1 MTGAADRRHSPRN
14 RRGPAGVC
22 VPNSRASAQTLN
34 PEGGTLTDSDT
45 DAFDANPE
53 PEVAAAPPAG
63 PRRSFGRALAARLRN
78 RGRIARVLA
87 LVATVAVIGGAYVV
101 GGPPTA
107 TAQADTLADQPAF
120 RAAEMPG
127 ATAAPAAVPADG
139 AAFGTPA
146 QGTSQGELSAGG
158 SSDSNSQTAGGQS
171 QLLATI
177 ASNQI
182 VKTGEIDLEVSDL
195 DSALNQAQSTVAS
208 LGGSVD
214 QSNRSGTDSDATASI
229 TFRVPVAKWDDALTA
244 LRKIG
249 SKVVSEQTS
258 ASDVTSQVIDLN
270 ARIDNLKT
278 TETALQSIMARASAV
293 PDVIAV
299 ENQLS
304 DTQGQIEELTAQRDN
319 LSNQAAMSTLTVTF
333 ALPSKTVTALATQDW
348 TLGSQVDQAGAA
360 LVRIGQ
366 GLATI
371 AVWIFVVVLPLALA
385 ILILLGIWMV
395 GRRLLGRGRRRNA
408 AVGA

>member
-1 MTGAADRRHSPRN
+1 VTTND
-14 RRGPAGVC
+14 
-22 VPNSRASAQTLN
+22 
-34 PEGGTLTDSDT
+34 TDSN
-45 DAFDANPE
+45 DANPE
-53 PEVAAAPPAG
+53 KEVVAAPPARS
-63 PRRSFGRALAARLRN
+63 RRPSGRALLAHLGN
-78 RGRIARVLA
+78 RGRIVRVLA
-87 LVATVAVIGGAYVV
+87 LVATVAVLGGAYIV
-101 GGPPTA
+101 GGPPNA
-107 TAQADTLADQPAF
+107 GAEADTLSGQPDF
-120 RAAEMPG
+120 RAAEMAPA
-127 ATAAPAAVPADG
+127 ATAAPVAIDAPADG
-139 AAFGTPA
+139 AFGGAFAAPT
-146 QGTSQGELSAGG
+146 QLSTQEVLGG
-158 SSDSNSQTAGGQS
+158 STGSNSQTSDGQS

-182 VKTGEIDLEVSDL
+182 VKTGQLDLEVTDL
-195 DSALNQAQSTVAS
+195 DSAVSQAQSTIEG

-214 QSNRSGTDSDATASI
+214 QSSRSGTDSDATASI
-229 TFRVPVAKWDDALTA
+229 TFRVPVARWDDALTA

-249 SKVVSEQTS
+249 SKVLSEQTS
-258 ASDVTSQVIDLN
+258 ANDVTSQVIDLD

-319 LSNQAAMSTLTVTF
+319 LDNQAAMSTLTVSFT
-333 ALPSKTVTALATQDW
+333 LPSQTVTAQATQDW

-371 AVWIFVVVLPLALA
+371 AVWILVVVLPIGLA
-385 ILILLGIWMV
+385 ILILLGIAAV
-395 GRRLLGRGRRRNA
+395 GRRVLGRGRRRNA
-408 AVGA
+408 PAGA